1 MTRSKRLEPVIR
13 VQQGRERDAARAMG
27 RSQRDLDEERA
38 RLAELT
44 AYREEYQQR
53 FLEAMRNGLV
63 ASGVLEYQ
71 TFLGRLSEAIAQQ
84 ERRVAEGYEAF
95 EATRQQWME
104 CHQRS
109 SAVDKVAER
118 YRDQERLQVE
128 RREQHEADERAQRS
142 GSDRG

>member
-1 MTRSKRLEPVIR
+1 ME
-13 VQQGRERDAARAMG
+13 QGRERDAARDMG

-53 FLEAMRNGLV
+53 FLEAMRKGLV

-71 TFLGRLSEAIAQQ
+71 SFLARLSEAIEQQQSRVDAGYAQ
-84 ERRVAEGYEAF
+84 F
-95 EATRQQWME
+95 EASRRQWVQ

-109 SAVDKVAER
+109 NAVDKVVER
-118 YRDQERLQVE
+118 YRDQERMAVE
-128 RREQHEADERAQRS
+128 RREQHEADERAQRNRS
-142 GSDRG
+142 EG